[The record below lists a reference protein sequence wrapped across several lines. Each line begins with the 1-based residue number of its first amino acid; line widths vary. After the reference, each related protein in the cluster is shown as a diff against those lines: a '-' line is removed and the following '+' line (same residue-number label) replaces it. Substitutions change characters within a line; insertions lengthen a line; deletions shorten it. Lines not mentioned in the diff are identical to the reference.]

1 MKMLVAAVIA
11 GTFAT
16 AAFHP
21 GGPASMPGAG
31 SAIIGVAKPA
41 APERDARRYLIAN
54 AMLGKTCFLSRRNGT
69 NRIAA
74 ERACD
79 IVWPG
84 LSGVETL
91 TENPDGTFALQGRRG
106 QPVLKLVAGDG
117 VAFEAVEPRRAL
129 ITISAAD

>member
-1 MKMLVAAVIA
+1 MKMLAAAVIA

-21 GGPASMPGAG
+21 GGKASMPGADG
-31 SAIIGVAKPA
+31 TVVGVATA
-41 APERDARRYLIAN
+41 SPEPETRRYLIAN
-54 AMLGKTCFLSRRNGT
+54 AVLGKTCFLSRRNRT
-69 NRIAA
+69 DRIAA
-74 ERACD
+74 DRACD
-79 IVWPG
+79 AVWPG